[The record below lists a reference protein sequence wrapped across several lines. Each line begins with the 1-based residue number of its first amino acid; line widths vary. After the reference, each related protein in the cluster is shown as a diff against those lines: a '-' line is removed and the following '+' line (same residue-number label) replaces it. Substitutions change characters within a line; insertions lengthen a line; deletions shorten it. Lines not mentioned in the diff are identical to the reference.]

1 MDILEFKYKKVYT
14 LLRVVSVFFLLSLFS
29 CSKSE
34 SVREFDYLGETVLV
48 NLHKNKSL
56 YNLFKEEDRAVYYY
70 EDNKPDDTEEIYYKR
85 LLFDDRDEAELRQF
99 LSELLVQEADYIDK
113 LELLVAYIQ
122 SALPY
127 DMKAFKS
134 KKATTKFPYETYYL
148 GKGVCGDKSIL
159 LGKCLSLLNYDFA
172 LFIFDK
178 ANHMAVGIKVPPGYG
193 NYGTDYAFIETT
205 GKNPIGY
212 VPETF
217 VNDIVLESNPK
228 ILTYQGDKML
238 TSFPQIQSRYVELQQ
253 KYGEDILYFSA
264 NRYRLHIE
272 LFEKKGELDI
282 LDAAFT
288 PYEGQTLDEEDYD
301 KADVILK
308 ELNAVVK
315 EYNRLVKR
323 YNRAK

>member
-34 SVREFDYLGETVLV
+34 SVREFDYLGETISVD
-48 NLHKNKSL
+48 LHKNRSL
-56 YNLFKEEDRAVYYY
+56 YNLYKEKDRAIYYY
-70 EDNKPDDTEEIYYKR
+70 EDSKPDDIEEIYYKR
-85 LLFDDRDEAELRQF
+85 LLLDNRDESELRGF
-99 LSELLVQEADYIDK
+99 LNILLAQEADYIDE
-113 LELLVAYIQ
+113 LELLIAYIQ
-122 SALPY
+122 SALSY

-148 GKGVCGDKSIL
+148 GKGVCGEKSIL

-205 GKNPIGY
+205 GKNPIGH

-217 VNDIVLESNPK
+217 VNNIVLESNPK
-228 ILTYQGDKML
+228 LLTYQGDKIL

-253 KYGEDILYFSA
+253 KYGEDILSFSA
-264 NRYRLHIE
+264 NKYRLHIE
-272 LFEKKGELDI
+272 LFDKKIELDD
-282 LDAAFT
+282 LDATFA
-288 PYEGQTLDEEDYD
+288 PYEGQTLDEEDYE
-301 KADVILK
+301 KADAILK
-308 ELNAVVK
+308 DLHSVGK
-315 EYNRLVKR
+315 EYNTLVKR